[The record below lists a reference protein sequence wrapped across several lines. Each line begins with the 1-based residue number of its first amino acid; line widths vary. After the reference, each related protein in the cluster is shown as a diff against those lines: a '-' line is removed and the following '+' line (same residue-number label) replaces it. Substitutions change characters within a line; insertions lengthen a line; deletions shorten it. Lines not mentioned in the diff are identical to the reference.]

1 MINIGIPIWLGNISE
16 DLVCGLN
23 SLLAYGV
30 NMVELSIDYPWP
42 FKESCKLQKLIA
54 LVKQN
59 NMHINLHAP
68 WRDIILASPYG
79 EIGRASIE
87 VILRSVN
94 DLINEVS
101 SYIVVHPLTMQR
113 LDISDNRKEALS
125 KFRENIKELTRRLD
139 LDNHSVMIVVENLVG
154 GIGAEP
160 GDLAETIEGLDHVG
174 LCLDIGHLASR
185 YKRYLSE
192 YYEDFYTYLKD
203 VVESIGGIKVHVIH
217 IHDVD
222 EHGREHLL
230 IGEGFLDFKQ
240 IFKIIS
246 KLGPKNIVFEVFRSK
261 NLRVNLNTIAKNIGD
276 AISWAKIYMA

>member
-1 MINIGIPIWLGNISE
+1 MIDIGIPIWLGNLSE
-16 DLVCGLN
+16 DIASGLN
-23 SLLAYGV
+23 SLFAHGV
-30 NMVELSIDYPWP
+30 NMIELSIDYPWP
-42 FKESCKLQKLIA
+42 FKESCRLQKIIA
-54 LVKQN
+54 LAKQN

-79 EIGRASIE
+79 EIGKASIE

-113 LDISDNRKEALS
+113 LDISNNRKEALL
-125 KFRENIKELTRRLD
+125 KFRENIRELTRKLN
-139 LDNHSVMIVVENLVG
+139 LGSHNIMIVVENLVG

-160 GDLAETIEGLDHVG
+160 GDLAATLEGLDHVG

-185 YKRYLSE
+185 YKRYLSG
-192 YYEDFYTYLKD
+192 YYEGFYTYLKD
-203 VVESIGGIKVHVIH
+203 VVESISGISVPVIH

-240 IFKIIS
+240 VFKIIS

-261 NLRVNLNTIAKNIGD
+261 NLRVDLNTIAKNIGD
-276 AISWAKIYMA
+276 AVSWAKIYMA

>member
-1 MINIGIPIWLGNISE
+1 MINIGIPIWLGNVSE
-16 DLVCGLN
+16 DLACGLN

-42 FKESCKLQKLIA
+42 FKESCKLQKLIT

-59 NMHINLHAP
+59 NMYINLHAP

-79 EIGRASIE
+79 EIGKASIE

-125 KFRENIKELTRRLD
+125 KFKENVKELTHRLD
-139 LDNHSVMIVVENLVG
+139 LGNHNVMIVVENMVG

-160 GDLAETIEGLDHVG
+160 GDLAETLKDLDHVG

-185 YKRYLSE
+185 YKRYLSG

-203 VVESIGGIKVHVIH
+203 VVESIGGISVPVIH
-217 IHDVD
+217 VHDVD

-240 IFKIIS
+240 VFKIIS

>member
-203 VVESIGGIKVHVIH
+203 VVESIGGIKVPVIH